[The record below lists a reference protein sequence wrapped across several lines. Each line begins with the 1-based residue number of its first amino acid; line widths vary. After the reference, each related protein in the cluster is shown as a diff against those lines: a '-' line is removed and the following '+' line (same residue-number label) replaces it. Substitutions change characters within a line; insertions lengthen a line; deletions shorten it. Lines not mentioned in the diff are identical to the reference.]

1 MSKLLEFIS
10 LYHLYIY
17 FDKQYVK
24 DWNKNFPRSKNF
36 TLLRF
41 DFKTRSVCLLG
52 ARAPI
57 SQIQSFGVCVFICTL
72 GERVWG
78 RCGSTL
84 AEKAHAAGVQIKS
97 RGVAQVQMIAERA
110 SQSHSLSAVAAF
122 DLVAKKNPSWQLLNG
137 MYDPC

>member
-1 MSKLLEFIS
+1 LTERKIS
-10 LYHLYIY
+10 LMY
-17 FDKQYVK
+17 FS
-24 DWNKNFPRSKNF
+24 FLS
-36 TLLRF
+36 
-41 DFKTRSVCLLG
+41 RSVCLRMLRVP
-52 ARAPI
+52 AHRSHKFSHSA
-57 SQIQSFGVCVFICTL
+57 CVFLCTL

-84 AEKAHAAGVQIKS
+84 AEKALAAGVQIKS

-122 DLVAKKNPSWQLLNG
+122 DLVAKNSSWQLLNG

>member
-1 MSKLLEFIS
+1 MYFGSFI
-10 LYHLYIY
+10 
-17 FDKQYVK
+17 
-24 DWNKNFPRSKNF
+24 
-36 TLLRF
+36 LR
-41 DFKTRSVCLLG
+41 RALSVCECRGCLRTDLTNSVI
-52 ARAPI
+52 RR
-57 SQIQSFGVCVFICTL
+57 VCVFICTL

-84 AEKAHAAGVQIKS
+84 AEKALAAGVQIKS

-122 DLVAKKNPSWQLLNG
+122 DLVAKNSSWQLLNG